1 MEGTM
6 STNRFS
12 RCIFALLGC
21 ILIFLLAACGET
33 GVNPPPGGS
42 PTSTVNPSKTPLP
55 GSSPTVTTAPVPP
68 TQIGCP
74 AAGTVRAAVT
84 APLALGKDANIVY
97 LVTEYSANS
106 SNTTSTLKRFDV
118 TTGAKTEI
126 LKVPSVTFG
135 SPQVSADGQWI
146 LFVTSTAQFDELQMV
161 RMDGQGLQT
170 LYCLPAHSIL
180 KALWSA
186 NQQEV
191 LISASASPNGFTG
204 LYLLNILKGTIE
216 QVFKPTVGSNP
227 VLGSAFVNPITWLNN
242 TQVYVTFADFPIA
255 PATKIGLLNTDRGTQ
270 TISDLKTVFT
280 QTLGTPHN
288 YPCFDADS
296 SYDASTL
303 FISLCGGI
311 SAPNCSGSCS
321 LGTREGPGS
330 INTERAIGGNTNT
343 ILSNQTLGIASVR
356 AVTSDTLLLLVHNFS
371 MNHKFDPSQNG
382 LWRVATSGSGLTRLT
397 TEASGTTTSLCPF
410 SQNPWSNVSR
420 DGSMYAFQTITNGY
434 PATYT
439 LAFGQLSGG
448 APQTLAS
455 IAGTH
460 LDLIGWTTM

>member
-1 MEGTM
+1 MN
-6 STNRFS
+6 TNRFS

-21 ILIFLLAACGET
+21 FLIFLLAACGET
-33 GVNPPPGGS
+33 GVNPPTGGS
-42 PTSTVNPSKTPLP
+42 PTSTVNPTKTPLP

-68 TQIGCP
+68 TQTGCP
-74 AAGTVRAAVT
+74 ATGTVRVAVT

-97 LVTEYSANS
+97 LVTEYSANAS
-106 SNTTSTLKRFDV
+106 STTSTLKRFDV

-126 LKVPSVTFG
+126 LKVPGVTFG
-135 SPQVSADGQWI
+135 SPQISADGQWI
-146 LFVTSTAQFDELQMV
+146 LFVTSKAQFDELQMV

-170 LYCLPAHSIL
+170 LFCLPAHGIL
-180 KALWSA
+180 KALWSS
-186 NQQEV
+186 NQQQV
-191 LISASASPNGFTG
+191 LISASAAPNGFTG
-204 LYLLNILKGTIE
+204 LYLLNIVKGTIE
-216 QVFKPTVGSNP
+216 QVFKPTAGSNP
-227 VLGSAFVNPITWLNN
+227 VLGSAFVDPITWLSN
-242 TQVYVTFADFPIA
+242 TQVYVSFADFPIA

-270 TISDLKTVFT
+270 TISDLKTVFQ
-280 QTLGTPHN
+280 QTLGSPHN
-288 YPCFDADS
+288 YPCYDADS

-311 SAPNCSGSCS
+311 SAPNCSGSCL
-321 LGTREGPGS
+321 LGTREGPS
-330 INTERAIGGNTNT
+330 TINTERAIGGNTNT

-356 AVTSDTLLLLVHNFS
+356 AVTSNTLLLLVHNFS
-371 MNHKFDPSQNG
+371 MNHKFDASQNG

-397 TEASGTTTSLCPF
+397 TEASGTTTSLCQF

-420 DGSMYAFQTITNGY
+420 DGSMYAFQTITSSY
-434 PATYT
+434 PETST
-439 LAFGQLSGG
+439 LAFGQLNGG